1 MWYTSVAEVTVLPV
15 PGGPWMRERGEVS
28 TDWQAMICDGFSS
41 GRPGA
46 DSTLG
51 TAALMACGATSC
63 PSNLHQRRVSNNI
76 TLLLHIQY

>member
-1 MWYTSVAEVTVLPV
+1 
-15 PGGPWMRERGEVS
+15 MRERGEVS

-63 PSNLHQRRVSNNI
+63 PSNLHQRRG
-76 TLLLHIQY
+76 QQ